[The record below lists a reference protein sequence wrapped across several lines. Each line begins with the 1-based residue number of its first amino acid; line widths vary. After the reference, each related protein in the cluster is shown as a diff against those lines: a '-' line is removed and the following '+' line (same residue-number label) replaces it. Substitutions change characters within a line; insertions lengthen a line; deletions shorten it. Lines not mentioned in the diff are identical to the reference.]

1 MGQINPISVRLNV
14 NRQQNSLWFSK
25 NNYTKN
31 LHKQLLLK
39 TYISQVFQ
47 VSNLLLGPCYIQMLP
62 KKLKIYPFFNNSTKS
77 TFQIR
82 NLTCLN
88 VMFNLNIRSIAQL
101 FLINVYL
108 DHKKLNTHHQ

>member
-62 KKLKIYPFFNNSTKS
+62 KKLKIYPFF
-77 TFQIR
+77 
-82 NLTCLN
+82 
-88 VMFNLNIRSIAQL
+88 
-101 FLINVYL
+101 
-108 DHKKLNTHHQ
+108 